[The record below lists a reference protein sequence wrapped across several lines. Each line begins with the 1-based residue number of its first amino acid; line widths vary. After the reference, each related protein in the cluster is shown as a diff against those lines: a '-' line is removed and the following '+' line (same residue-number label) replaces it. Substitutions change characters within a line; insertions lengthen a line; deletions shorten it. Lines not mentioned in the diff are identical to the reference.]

1 MRQFLKYEFK
11 NNWKSFLLSYLLIIS
26 SFLILS
32 IFIMFVKDVV
42 NTTPFMSILYSNLV
56 ILTVGAM
63 IASVVLFI
71 INIVKSM
78 YNSIFTDEGYLTLSF
93 PKSTDSLIISKFIAN
108 VVWELLYGVAVGIGI
123 VFLYVSLFVAFG
135 QPVNDL
141 FVELQLLFANLDLS
155 FGIAIFAIINL
166 IVEAILGFI
175 LLFLAFCVVNTGIA
189 KKGKVI
195 IGILLYSGFSYVLS
209 LIDSIAS
216 TISFGF
222 AVDGSGGLV
231 FAYGAIYSESFLN
244 SNAIMYVFDFTSF
257 LINVGLIIGLYIA
270 CRKILRNHL
279 ELE

>member
-11 NNWKSFLLSYLLIIS
+11 NNWKSFLLSYLLIIG

-32 IFIMFVKDVV
+32 IFIMFVKDIV
-42 NTTPFMSILYSNLV
+42 NTTPFMTILYSNLV
-56 ILTVGAM
+56 ILTIGAM

-141 FVELQLLFANLDLS
+141 FVELQLLFANLDFSL
-155 FGIAIFAIINL
+155 GIVVFSIINL
-166 IVEAILGFI
+166 IVEVILGFI

-195 IGILLYSGFSYVLS
+195 IGILLYSGFSYALS
-209 LIDSIAS
+209 LISSIAS

-222 AVDGSGGLV
+222 AIDASGQLV
-231 FAYGAIYSESFLN
+231 FAYGAIYSDAFLK
-244 SNAIMYVFDFTSF
+244 SNAIMYVFDFTAF
-257 LINVGLIIGLYIA
+257 FINVGLIVGLYIA

>member
-11 NNWKSFLLSYLLIIS
+11 NNWKSFLLSYLLIIG

-32 IFIMFVKDVV
+32 IFIMFVKDIVD
-42 NTTPFMSILYSNLV
+42 TTPFMTILYSNLV
-56 ILTVGAM
+56 ILTIGAM

-108 VVWELLYGVAVGIGI
+108 VVWEILYGVAVGIGV
-123 VFLYVSLFVAFG
+123 VFLYISLFVAFG

-166 IVEAILGFI
+166 IIEVILGFI

-195 IGILLYSGFSYVLS
+195 IGILLYSGFSYALS

>member
-11 NNWKSFLLSYLLIIS
+11 NNWKSFLLSYLLIIG

-155 FGIAIFAIINL
+155 FGIVVFSIINL

-195 IGILLYSGFSYVLS
+195 IGILLYSGFSYALS